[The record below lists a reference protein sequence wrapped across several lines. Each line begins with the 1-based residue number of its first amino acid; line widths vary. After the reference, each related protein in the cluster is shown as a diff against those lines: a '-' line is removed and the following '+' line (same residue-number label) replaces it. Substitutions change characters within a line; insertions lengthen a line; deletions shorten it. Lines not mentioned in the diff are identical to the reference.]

1 MNRNDK
7 IQFLQGY
14 GPKILEASMTF
25 FVNYK
30 GLNVGQLT
38 ELRRQIRAVS
48 GELKVAKNTLLHRI
62 YTGER
67 LEAIKD
73 FLEGPNAI
81 VICYKDPV
89 SVAKALVAFVK
100 EAENLVIK
108 GGIEGARKLN
118 PKQIEELS
126 KLPSREVLLG
136 RFIGLLNAPAS
147 GLVTVLSGV
156 PRKFLGVLV
165 GLQHKKEQQAA

>member
-14 GPKILEASMTF
+14 GPKILEASMAF

-38 ELRRQIRAVS
+38 ELRRQVRAVS

-62 YTGER
+62 YTGKS
-67 LEAIKD
+67 LEAIQD

-81 VICYKDPV
+81 VICYSDPV
-89 SVAKALVAFVK
+89 SVAKTLVAFAK
-100 EAENLVIK
+100 EVESLVIK

-136 RFIGLLNAPAS
+136 VLMGLLNAPAV
-147 GLVTVLSGV
+147 GLVTVLGGV
-156 PRKFLGVLV
+156 LGKFLGILV
-165 GLQHKKEQQAA
+165 GLQQKKEQQAA